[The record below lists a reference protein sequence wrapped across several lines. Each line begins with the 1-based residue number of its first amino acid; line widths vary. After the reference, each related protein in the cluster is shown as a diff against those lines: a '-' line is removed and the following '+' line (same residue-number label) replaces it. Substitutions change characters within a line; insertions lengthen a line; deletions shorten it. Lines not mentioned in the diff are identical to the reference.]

1 MRCRCPDWNDQA
13 AGCRHRRRRCAPG
26 ASRSPKMTLS
36 ASCTDPAALAGAQVG
51 TLLFEDPG
59 QVVHRCYIRSLD
71 RSSHRRRR
79 GRRRGR
85 RTPEEPNM
93 SATISSLVIP
103 VSDLDAPQT
112 VYTALLGVP
121 HTDQPYYVGYNV
133 GGFEVALA
141 PGDVSGG
148 PVAYADVEDLDAAP
162 ATLLAGGA
170 RHAPLL
176 AAGATERS
184 APRQVA
190 PEARVCVLADADGNP
205 IGLRGQLPAGRA
217 EALLAV
223 GGED

>member
-1 MRCRCPDWNDQA
+1 
-13 AGCRHRRRRCAPG
+13 
-26 ASRSPKMTLS
+26 
-36 ASCTDPAALAGAQVG
+36 
-51 TLLFEDPG
+51 
-59 QVVHRCYIRSLD
+59 
-71 RSSHRRRR
+71 
-79 GRRRGR
+79 
-85 RTPEEPNM
+85 M

-103 VSDLDAPQT
+103 VSDLDAAKA

-148 PVAYADVEDLDAAP
+148 PVAYADVEDLDATR
-162 ATLLAGGA
+162 AT
-170 RHAPLL
+170 LL

-205 IGLRGQLPAGRA
+205 IGLRGQ
-217 EALLAV
+217 
-223 GGED
+223 